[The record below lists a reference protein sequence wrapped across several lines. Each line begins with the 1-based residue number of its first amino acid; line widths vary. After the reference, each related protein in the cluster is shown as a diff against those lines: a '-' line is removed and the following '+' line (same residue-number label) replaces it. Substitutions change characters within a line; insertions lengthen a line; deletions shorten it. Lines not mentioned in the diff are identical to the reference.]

1 MKKVA
6 PKALFS
12 LFFPASVEVLF
23 YNGLVFRLLWE
34 IANLEKI
41 FSQSVSWA
49 FFALIGVNF
58 NTHTCK
64 YFLIKKSAFSGA
76 F

>member
-1 MKKVA
+1 MKKVP
-6 PKALFS
+6 PKAPFS

-34 IANLEKI
+34 IANLEKF

-58 NTHTCK
+58 NTYFCER
-64 YFLIKKSAFSGA
+64 FLIKKSAFLGT